1 MQAADVFTPVAI
13 TSAAVAATSVV
24 VVEETE
30 PFTATLTLA
39 TVLTLAHRRAAAV
52 VLAVVSVVV
61 AEAVVALE
69 ADSVVVHA
77 LAVAAEEAVLE
88 VADNLELRIKNLE
101 IFSHYEEDD
110 FGSYC
115 YGHGI
120 ASSCTGYI

>member
-30 PFTATLTLA
+30 PFIATLTLA
-39 TVLTLAHRRAAAV
+39 IVHTQAHRRAAAV
-52 VLAVVSVVV
+52 VQAVALAAV
-61 AEAVVALE
+61 AEAVAALE

-88 VADNLELRIKNLE
+88 VADNLELRI
-101 IFSHYEEDD
+101 
-110 FGSYC
+110 
-115 YGHGI
+115 
-120 ASSCTGYI
+120 

>member
-1 MQAADVFTPVAI
+1 MQAADVFTPVAT

-30 PFTATLTLA
+30 PFTVTLTLA
-39 TVLTLAHRRAAAV
+39 TVLTLAHRRAAVVQAV
-52 VLAVVSVVV
+52 ALAAV

-88 VADNLELRIKNLE
+88 VADNLELRI
-101 IFSHYEEDD
+101 
-110 FGSYC
+110 
-115 YGHGI
+115 
-120 ASSCTGYI
+120 

>member
-1 MQAADVFTPVAI
+1 MQAADVFTPVAT

-39 TVLTLAHRRAAAV
+39 TVLTLAHRRAVVVQAVALAA
-52 VLAVVSVVV
+52 V

-88 VADNLELRIKNLE
+88 DADRLNILGGAKRQSRAK
-101 IFSHYEEDD
+101 H
-110 FGSYC
+110 
-115 YGHGI
+115 
-120 ASSCTGYI
+120 

>member
-1 MQAADVFTPVAI
+1 MPVADVFTPVAT

-30 PFTATLTLA
+30 PFTASLTLA
-39 TVLTLAHRRAAAV
+39 TVLTLAHRRAAVVQAV
-52 VLAVVSVVV
+52 ALAAV

-110 FGSYC
+110 FGSDC

>member
-1 MQAADVFTPVAI
+1 MQAADVFTPVA
-13 TSAAVAATSVV
+13 TMSAAVAATSVV

-39 TVLTLAHRRAAAV
+39 TVLTLAHLRAAV
-52 VLAVVSVVV
+52 VQAVALAAV

-88 VADNLELRIKNLE
+88 VADDSLVISTTLDMTDR
-101 IFSHYEEDD
+101 D
-110 FGSYC
+110 
-115 YGHGI
+115 
-120 ASSCTGYI
+120 

>member
-1 MQAADVFTPVAI
+1 MPVADVFTPVV
-13 TSAAVAATSVV
+13 TMSAAVAATSVV

-39 TVLTLAHRRAAAV
+39 TVLTLAHRRAAVVQAV
-52 VLAVVSVVV
+52 ALAAV

-88 VADNLELRIKNLE
+88 VADDSLVISTTLDMTDR
-101 IFSHYEEDD
+101 D
-110 FGSYC
+110 
-115 YGHGI
+115 
-120 ASSCTGYI
+120 

>member
-1 MQAADVFTPVAI
+1 MQAADVFTPVAT

-39 TVLTLAHRRAAAV
+39 TVLTLAHRRAAVVQAV
-52 VLAVVSVVV
+52 ALAAV

-69 ADSVVVHA
+69 ADSVVVRA

-88 VADNLELRIKNLE
+88 DADRLNILGGAKRQSRAK
-101 IFSHYEEDD
+101 H
-110 FGSYC
+110 
-115 YGHGI
+115 
-120 ASSCTGYI
+120 

>member
-1 MQAADVFTPVAI
+1 MPVAGVFTPVAT

-39 TVLTLAHRRAAAV
+39 TVLTLAHRRAAVVQAV
-52 VLAVVSVVV
+52 ALAAV
-61 AEAVVALE
+61 AEAVAALE

-88 VADNLELRIKNLE
+88 DADRLNILGGAKRQSRAK
-101 IFSHYEEDD
+101 H
-110 FGSYC
+110 
-115 YGHGI
+115 
-120 ASSCTGYI
+120 